1 MRARR
6 KATGHPLEKRV
17 AALERQMATVL
28 QIHRSIEEERVTVL
42 ELNRKVDQ
50 CIGFIDAL
58 TKTALR
64 VSEQTISAAQRYD
77 RLEKDVVA
85 MLHVSEALVDRVREG
100 VR

>member
-6 KATGHPLEKRV
+6 KTNGHPLEKRV
-17 AALERQMATVL
+17 AVLERQMAAVRR
-28 QIHRSIEEERVTVL
+28 IHRSIEEERATVL

-50 CIGFIDAL
+50 CISFIDAL
-58 TKTALR
+58 TKTTLR
-64 VSEQTISAAQRYD
+64 VSEQTITAAERYD

-85 MLHVSEALVDRVREG
+85 MLHVSEALVARVREG